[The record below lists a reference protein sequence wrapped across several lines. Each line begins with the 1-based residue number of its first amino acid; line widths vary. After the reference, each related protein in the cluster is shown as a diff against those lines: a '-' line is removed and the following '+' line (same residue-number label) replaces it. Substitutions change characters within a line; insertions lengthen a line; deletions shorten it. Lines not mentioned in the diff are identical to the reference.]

1 MQEDRLPLAKHGHKT
16 MRADKFL
23 WHVRLFKTRSLASE
37 ACRKNQVTINGTSVK
52 ASREIKPGDRIRL
65 RRHQVFFEFLVLGEP
80 RSRVGARLVPQ
91 YLKNITPPEEIER
104 MELLRLSRTTYVNA
118 YREGRPTKK
127 DRRDMEDFT
136 EDWLDL
142 LEQDDAEPTQQPSE
156 TTAL

>member
-1 MQEDRLPLAKHGHKT
+1 

-37 ACRKNQVTINGTSVK
+37 ACRKNQVQVDGTTVK
-52 ASREIKPGDRIRL
+52 ASREVKQGDKIRV
-65 RRHQVFFEFLVLGEP
+65 RRFQVFFEFLVLDIP
-80 RSRVGARLVPQ
+80 KSRVGAKLVPL

-104 MELLRLSRTTYVNA
+104 MELMRLSRTTYVNA

-136 EDWLDL
+136 EDWVDL
-142 LEQDDAEPTQQPSE
+142 FEQEDTEDSGNP
-156 TTAL
+156 

>member
-1 MQEDRLPLAKHGHKT
+1 

-52 ASREIKPGDRIRL
+52 ASREIKPGERIRL

-80 RSRVGARLVPQ
+80 KSRVGAPLVPQ
-91 YLKNITPPEEIER
+91 YLKNVTPPEEIER

-136 EDWLDL
+136 EDWLDILEEDPADPTTGTPEPNL
-142 LEQDDAEPTQQPSE
+142 L
-156 TTAL
+156 

>member
-1 MQEDRLPLAKHGHKT
+1 

-37 ACRKNQVTINGTSVK
+37 ACRKNQVQVDGTTVK
-52 ASREIKPGDRIRL
+52 ASREVKQGDKIRV
-65 RRHQVFFEFLVLGEP
+65 RRFQVFFEFLVLDIP
-80 RSRVGARLVPQ
+80 KSRVGAKLVPL

-104 MELLRLSRTTYVNA
+104 MELMRLSRTTYVNA

-136 EDWLDL
+136 EDWVDL
-142 LEQDDAEPTQQPSE
+142 FEQEDTEEGSTP
-156 TTAL
+156 

>member
-1 MQEDRLPLAKHGHKT
+1 

-65 RRHQVFFEFLVLGEP
+65 RRHQVFFEFLVLGAP
-80 RSRVGARLVPQ
+80 KSRVGAPLVPQ
-91 YLKNITPPEEIER
+91 YLKNVTPPEEIER

-127 DRRDMEDFT
+127 DRRDMEGFT
-136 EDWLDL
+136 EDWLDFLEEDPADPTTGTPEPNL
-142 LEQDDAEPTQQPSE
+142 L
-156 TTAL
+156 